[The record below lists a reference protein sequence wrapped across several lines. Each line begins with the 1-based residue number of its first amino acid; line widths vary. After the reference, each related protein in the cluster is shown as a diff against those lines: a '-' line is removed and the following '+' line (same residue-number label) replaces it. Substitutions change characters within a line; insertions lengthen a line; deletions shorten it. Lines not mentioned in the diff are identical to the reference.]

1 MEDSSISVLYDLISY
16 MERERKR
23 LRLATI
29 IVLLL
34 VPIGLTWN
42 AISLFSILTEDQLI
56 MKYAVDLTTT
66 LGIGR
71 HSIFLIILISNIATS
86 IGLVYLGARNLSFLN
101 SWGKKLDKIE
111 GIEKKIYDEVIKD
124 EKISGEE

>member
-1 MEDSSISVLYDLISY
+1 MTGVQ
-16 MERERKR
+16 
-23 LRLATI
+23 T
-29 IVLLL
+29 LLFR
-34 VPIGLTWN
+34 
-42 AISLFSILTEDQLI
+42 S
-56 MKYAVDLTTT
+56 VDLTTT

-111 GIEKKIYDEVIKD
+111 CIEKKIYDEVIKD

>member
-1 MEDSSISVLYDLISY
+1 

-42 AISLFSILTEDQLI
+42 AITLFSILTENQVI
-56 MKYAVDLTTT
+56 IGYVVDLTRT

-71 HSIFLIILISNIATS
+71 HSIFMIILISNIATS
-86 IGLVYLGARNLSFLN
+86 IGLVYLGTRNLSFLN
-101 SWGKKLDKIE
+101 SWGKKLDKVE

-124 EKISGEE
+124 EKISEEE